1 MPNCWVFQPAF
12 GCCAHPKAVRNII
25 FIKIIKAKDMVQTK
39 CNIEDNHDPTFA
51 QFTASAQS
59 RLGLPLLILN

>member
-1 MPNCWVFQPAF
+1 MKSITCL
-12 GCCAHPKAVRNII
+12 
-25 FIKIIKAKDMVQTK
+25 KIIEAKDMVQTK
-39 CNIEDNHDPTFA
+39 CNIEDNPDPTFA